1 MTLMDDRLPAI
12 VPSLLLN
19 RSASLGAGNRR
30 TLFAKFDELLAA
42 PELQGL
48 DEPRAAGDSITDRG
62 PVRLSRIRLRN
73 WRSFERAELRLG
85 DADPARPLFIV
96 GGQNGFGKSSILEAF
111 AFGLFGRRALVDLA
125 PLIGVTTGR
134 NSLRR
139 SYAAVMERV
148 LHRAERSR
156 REGACAVRLDFD
168 TADGPIEVERKW
180 YFDESGSLIEADE
193 ELFVHVGWN
202 RELLRAPD
210 GAEPFGWLQEQV
222 EHRIMPAGL
231 APFFVFDGEQI
242 ERWADRRLSD
252 QVRTAIERVL
262 GLDDVVALA
271 DDLRAYAKDRE
282 RGAAAGDP
290 DELVKLHDRIGRL
303 RNTIA
308 SADERLVAVKEEVER
323 ERGLREAALIALAV
337 TANGTH
343 ADLQASLEH
352 SHALEVEKARL
363 RRELAAVLAEFGPF
377 AVMGSALTSRV
388 ADEVEREG
396 QIASTAELGR
406 AGLEEVWHRF
416 AALHPPLDRSV
427 AKAMRSRLERA
438 WAGDGAAPAGAPVH
452 VHLAG
457 TEHRMVANRLRS
469 AGADAVGRVGA
480 LRTELEQV
488 SGEVT
493 KLEMARLDEQ
503 RRQAGREDAQREL
516 VEIAARLERAE
527 EQRRGIER
535 ELSLLEASL
544 EPELR
549 ELREVEGRLAT
560 LAPKTKGA
568 SAARHLADELER
580 WIAAQAA
587 SKYDRFAEAV
597 SECFRR
603 LSHKDQI
610 ARVSIKRD
618 GSVALFDANGH
629 DVTDY
634 RLSAGESQLFA
645 LSLIAAVGAVAKRE
659 LPLVVDTPLSRL
671 DSQHR
676 AGVMKML
683 MERGGQTILLTQPE
697 EIGHRHLS
705 ALAPATAGVV
715 RITHRLQLGSGV
727 GVSDFADGYVEEVA
741 A

>member
-1 MTLMDDRLPAI
+1 MDDRLPSI
-12 VPSLLLN
+12 VPTLLLN

-30 TLFAKFDELLAA
+30 ALFAKFDELLAA
-42 PELQGL
+42 PELLGL
-48 DEPRAAGDSITDRG
+48 NESHAAGGLVTDQG
-62 PVRLSRIRLRN
+62 TVRLSRIRLRN
-73 WRSFERAELRLG
+73 WRSFERAELCLG
-85 DADPARPLFIV
+85 NADPARPLFIV

-111 AFGLFGRRALVDLA
+111 AFGLFGRRALIDLA

-148 LHRAERSR
+148 LHRAERSK

-168 TADGPIEVERKW
+168 TVAGPIEVERKW
-180 YFDESGSLIEADE
+180 YFDDAGSLIDADE
-193 ELFVHVGWN
+193 EVFVHVGWN
-202 RELLRAPD
+202 RELLRAPN
-210 GAEPFGWLQEQV
+210 GAEPFGWLQEQI

-231 APFFVFDGEQI
+231 APFFIFDGEQI
-242 ERWADRRLSD
+242 ERWADRKLSD
-252 QVRTAIERVL
+252 QVRSAIERVL
-262 GLDDVVALA
+262 GLDDIVALT
-271 DDLRAYAKDRE
+271 DDLRVYAKDRE
-282 RGAAAGDP
+282 RGVAAGDP
-290 DELVKLHDRIGRL
+290 HDLAKLNERIARL
-303 RNTIA
+303 RETIG
-308 SADERLVAVKEEVER
+308 STNKRLVAVKEEVER

-337 TANGTH
+337 TENGTH

-352 SHALEVEKARL
+352 NHALEVERARL

-377 AVMGSALTSRV
+377 AMMGSTLASRV
-388 ADEVEREG
+388 ADDVEREG
-396 QIASTAELGR
+396 QLASTVELGR
-406 AGLEEVWHRF
+406 AGLEEVWQRF
-416 AALHPPLDRSV
+416 VLLHPPLDRSV

-438 WAGDGAAPAGAPVH
+438 WAGDDAAPAGAPVH

-469 AGADAVGRVGA
+469 AGADAIGRVGA
-480 LRTELEQV
+480 LRTELEQI
-488 SGEVT
+488 SSEVT
-493 KLEMARLDEQ
+493 KHEMARLDEQ
-503 RRQAGREDAQREL
+503 RRQARRENAQRDL
-516 VEIAARLERAE
+516 AEIAARLDRAE

-544 EPELR
+544 DPELR
-549 ELREVEGRLAT
+549 ELRELEARLAT

-568 SAARHLADELER
+568 SAARGLADELDR

-618 GSVALFDANGH
+618 GSVALFDANGQ
-629 DVTDY
+629 DVTEY

-645 LSLIAAVGAVAKRE
+645 LSLIAAVGVVTKRE

-676 AGVMKML
+676 ARVIKML

-697 EIGHRHLS
+697 EIGQRHLS
-705 ALAPATAGVV
+705 VLAPATGGVV
-715 RITHRLQLGSGV
+715 RITHRLQPGSGV
-727 GVSDFADGYVEEVA
+727 GVSDFTDGYVEEVA